1 MVREEVF
8 KTKLLIT
15 RPCFFEHGC
24 RFFHTRELA
33 CAPFLYFFFFV
44 VLLIPIIYH
53 QPPFIAPNPH
63 NAAECVDATAD
74 ELTFCTINYMTTEST
89 AGKEEK
95 VTRVGGSGAGWKLG
109 INGDRVSTLVGLV
122 DLPGC
127 YRHLELLTHLFLL
140 LRVDQPET
148 FNGTL
153 FSDPSF
159 EDRDNAAA
167 NLAST
172 CTFAVHQNVLGGAP
186 CRGRGRV
193 KRALPVCF
201 DSGSSQRRYR

>member
-1 MVREEVF
+1 MLFRTRVPLFPYEGIGVRPLSVF
-8 KTKLLIT
+8 
-15 RPCFFEHGC
+15 FF
-24 RFFHTRELA
+24 
-33 CAPFLYFFFFV
+33 FFFFV
-44 VLLIPIIYH
+44 VLLIPIIYY
-53 QPPFIAPNPH
+53 QLPLVAPNPD

-95 VTRVGGSGAGWKLG
+95 YQGWGGAGRVGCKLG

-122 DLPGC
+122 DLPAN
-127 YRHLELLTHLFLL
+127 YRHLELFTHHFPL

-172 CTFAVHQNVLGGAP
+172 CTFAVYPNVLE
-186 CRGRGRV
+186 R
-193 KRALPVCF
+193 
-201 DSGSSQRRYR
+201 